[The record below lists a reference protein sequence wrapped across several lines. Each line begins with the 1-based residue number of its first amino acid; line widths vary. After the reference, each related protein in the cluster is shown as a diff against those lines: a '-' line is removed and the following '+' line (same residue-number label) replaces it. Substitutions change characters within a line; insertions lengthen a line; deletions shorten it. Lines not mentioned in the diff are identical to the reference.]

1 MVGRVVLRV
10 RRDCHGRVVELGG
23 RGRSG
28 VGSHFDDVGKL
39 NERRIVCVEAWGA
52 IDPSYR
58 IKTGRGFTDDW
69 LNRCDPMNGGGL
81 WITSADLVAGS
92 RSWHAFC
99 VAADNSGASSASK
112 RVLLITFTDEI
123 DQNLGS

>member
-28 VGSHFDDVGKL
+28 VGSHFDDLGRL
-39 NERRIVCVEAWGA
+39 NEWRMVFLRLGGA
-52 IDPSYR
+52 IGPSYR

-69 LNRCDPMNGGGL
+69 SNRCDPMNGGGL
-81 WITSADLVAGS
+81 WITSADLVARS
-92 RSWHAFC
+92 RSWRTFC
-99 VAADNSGASSASK
+99 VAADNSGASFK
-112 RVLLITFTDEI
+112 CK
-123 DQNLGS
+123 